1 MILAIDYFFDY
12 LNKWKNKS
20 DLKNQNKFEFLL
32 LNKLLNNNI
41 TFKNEKNY
49 KVLARY
55 LISGKKV
62 SNKIYYTKTDNWQ
75 INLILN
81 KLNKNNLV
89 EIDLTSNIVNLIE
102 TIYQGKTLILP
113 KSRLTEMLTYYT
125 SGNIILFEDMKYGKI
140 EKENDF
146 TYIKNFNLD
155 PLFYQKMY
163 NLKSYGYNDLM
174 KNFRNIGL
182 KNNHLIS
189 RNMFYLEYNKF
200 DSISDNLILDVWNL
214 LEKDY
219 WMNQSIESIIKI
231 YFDKIYLMEGQNFVK
246 TKNYLYK
253 NKLFYSQIN
262 NFNKILEDA
271 VNYNLD
277 NIVIYFNNFNIPKNI
292 FIDNLVINKSKNT
305 VNQIFLKKELIRKL
319 YWKKINNNIL
329 DSIIK

>member
-1 MILAIDYFFDY
+1 MILAIDYFFEFI
-12 LNKWKNKS
+12 NKWKNKS
-20 DLKNQNKFEFLL
+20 DLKNKNKFEFLL
-32 LNKLLNNNI
+32 LNKLVNNNI